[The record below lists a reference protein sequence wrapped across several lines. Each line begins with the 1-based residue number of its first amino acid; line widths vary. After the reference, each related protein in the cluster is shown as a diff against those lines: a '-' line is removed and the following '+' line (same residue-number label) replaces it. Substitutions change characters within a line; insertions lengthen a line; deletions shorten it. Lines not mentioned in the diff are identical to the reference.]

1 MRFFGLFLAV
11 VAMAH
16 SANAALLSTWN
27 FDSNANAVV
36 ASGVTGTGTAFTN
49 VGTAGS
55 NGINGSI
62 SSQRWATATNVTNSS
77 AAPGDSKYNKFSF
90 TNTGANPYRLTNLS
104 LDLARV
110 NGTGSNLIKVL
121 VTQQIGAGD
130 EDEVFTATSN
140 SATLSAKGDSLGDVA
155 LLASGETVTYR
166 FYYSRTGSVTGA
178 LIDNIQLNGDLVPEP
193 ASMAIFGLLGVGA
206 AARRFRRK
214 K

>member
-27 FDSNANAVV
+27 FDSSANAVV

-77 AAPGDSKYNKFSF
+77 ASAGGPRYNTFSF
-90 TNTGANPYRLTNLS
+90 TNTGANPYVLTNLS

-110 NGTGSNLIKVL
+110 NGTGTNLIRVM

-140 SATLSAKGDSLGDVA
+140 SATLSAKGDSLGAVA
-155 LLASGETVTYR
+155 LASGETVTYR
-166 FYYSRTGSVTGA
+166 FYYSRQGTANGA

>member
-36 ASGVTGTGTAFTN
+36 ASGVTGSGSAFTN

-62 SSQRWATATNVTNSS
+62 NTQRWATATNVTNTS
-77 AAPGDSKYNKFSF
+77 ATAGSSKYNTFSF
-90 TNTGANPYRLTNLS
+90 TNTGANPYVLTNLS

-110 NGTGSNLIKVL
+110 GGTGTNLIRVM
-121 VTQQIGAGD
+121 VTQQIGAGT

-140 SATLSAKGDSLGDVA
+140 SAALSTKGDSLGAVT
-155 LLASGETVTYR
+155 LLSGETVTYR
-166 FYYSRTGSVTGA
+166 FYYSRSGTANGA